1 MRKSWIYEDTVGLR
15 EGEEKTAAKHARG
28 TDIEMR
34 EVERSVRGTKR
45 KMYIQLTPGEK
56 AEKEKVAKQKLLAG
70 VWLAAAAAVTTT
82 GLVVATA
89 RKQKSK
95 TVEKRP
101 APNRVKIA
109 KKKPN
114 PIWQKCGHHRCLVN
128 WQVLKT
134 TRTMSED

>member
-1 MRKSWIYEDTVGLR
+1 MRKSWIYEDTVGVR

-82 GLVVATA
+82 GLVVASA
-89 RKQKSK
+89 RKKDPHQIGLKLQ
-95 TVEKRP
+95 RR
-101 APNRVKIA
+101 NRIPSGKNVGIT
-109 KKKPN
+109 
-114 PIWQKCGHHRCLVN
+114 G
-128 WQVLKT
+128 VL
-134 TRTMSED
+134 